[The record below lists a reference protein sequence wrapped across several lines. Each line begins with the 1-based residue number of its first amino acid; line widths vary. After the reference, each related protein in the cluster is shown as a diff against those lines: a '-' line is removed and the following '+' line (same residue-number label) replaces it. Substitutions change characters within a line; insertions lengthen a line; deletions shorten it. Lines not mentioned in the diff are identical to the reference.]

1 MSNKEKKKSYT
12 LNDSQ
17 RSIFG
22 RKILPTLLMGSVL
35 WLLGEVLSSM
45 YFSDIQMSPFYIVIY
60 IAIVIIEGL
69 LYLGLFF
76 ASKRENT
83 VLVILLYGIFSYGVG
98 FMTLPIVIYTEFLPQ
113 VHMFVSLSVGATAIV
128 FLMALLLRNKYF
140 AKGNVW
146 AHIFIY
152 LLGILV
158 VEIIFIYVFNIQNFL
173 LTIPITMSYICVA
186 ALVIMFYGAKVMR
199 KDESDDWLHKFVKI
213 QSILILALIIAM
225 VVVIIVLIIIALA
238 IICGE
243 SGGAD
248 FGDWSWAGS
257 SSGTK
262 KKKEKIQ

>member
-98 FMTLPIVIYTEFLPQ
+98 FMTLPIVI
-113 VHMFVSLSVGATAIV
+113 
-128 FLMALLLRNKYF
+128 
-140 AKGNVW
+140 
-146 AHIFIY
+146 
-152 LLGILV
+152 
-158 VEIIFIYVFNIQNFL
+158 
-173 LTIPITMSYICVA
+173 
-186 ALVIMFYGAKVMR
+186 
-199 KDESDDWLHKFVKI
+199 
-213 QSILILALIIAM
+213 
-225 VVVIIVLIIIALA
+225 
-238 IICGE
+238 
-243 SGGAD
+243 
-248 FGDWSWAGS
+248 
-257 SSGTK
+257 
-262 KKKEKIQ
+262 